1 MWGNLFR
8 TNSLEQCLHVVIV
21 GIDKRIGLSVIGMNI
36 TSLHVGNTF
45 LVVALSIGLFVFWLD
60 SDK

>member
-1 MWGNLFR
+1 
-8 TNSLEQCLHVVIV
+8 V
-21 GIDKRIGLSVIGMNI
+21 GIDKRIGLSVIRMNI
-36 TSLHVGNTF
+36 ASLHVGNTF